1 MGGKIMILGELMPD
15 FGKFHCDLTIKID
28 GITIYK
34 GITYP
39 IAVDVKRCRV
49 RISVKNNY
57 LFSTLD
63 ELEKFGRIEI

>member
-1 MGGKIMILGELMPD
+1 MTLGELMPD

-34 GITYP
+34 GITYS
-39 IAVDVKRCRV
+39 IAVDEKRGRV

-57 LFSTLD
+57 LFSTIE
-63 ELEKFGRIEI
+63 ELEKYGRIEI